1 MVSNYSNKTYLL
13 SIASGAV
20 LLAILLLAGSA
31 FAAASIAGTW
41 QNPQETMTFYDDGR
55 FSGKNTQIGVFN
67 GMYSIKEN
75 ILTLNYAFPAAAAT
89 QFTFAVSGSTL
100 SLSLISQHVT
110 YTKISGSSSDI
121 VGTWQYSKETLNI
134 NVNGRFDQ
142 NNVILGILNGTYT
155 VQGNI
160 LTFNYAYPAQVIVQ
174 FTFAISG
181 STMQLSLIS
190 PQATYTRIDAA
201 AATSTPPATATP
213 APTTTPAPTP
223 KPTEPP
229 ENIVKVEKENKN
241 LVENKPV
248 TYTFKEPEHGI
259 SEITVTGNANQ
270 NDVSVKVEVLKSTAK
285 SVSEP
290 PPGAVYKNLNI
301 VVGTTNI
308 KEAVIKFNVE
318 NSWLAGNNLASGDVR
333 MIKWDGSKWNTL
345 ETSEKNTDGKVTY
358 YEAKT
363 GSFSSFAITGLK
375 AMATPAMDS
384 SSDSASPA
392 PVQTKKASGFGAIF
406 AAGTLCVVYLFGRKR
421 K

>member
-1 MVSNYSNKTYLL
+1 MVSNCSNKTHLL
-13 SIASGAV
+13 SIAAV
-20 LLAILLLAGSA
+20 AALLSIILLAGGA

-75 ILTLNYAFPAAAAT
+75 ILALNYAYPAVAT
-89 QFTFAVSGSTL
+89 AQFTFAVSGNTL
-100 SLSLISQHVT
+100 
-110 YTKISGSSSDI
+110 
-121 VGTWQYSKETLNI
+121 E
-134 NVNGRFDQ
+134 
-142 NNVILGILNGTYT
+142 
-155 VQGNI
+155 
-160 LTFNYAYPAQVIVQ
+160 
-174 FTFAISG
+174 
-181 STMQLSLIS
+181 LSLIS

-201 AATSTPPATATP
+201 AATSTPPSTATP
-213 APTTTPAPTP
+213 APTATTAPTP

-259 SEITVTGNANQ
+259 SEITVTGTANQ

-285 SVSEP
+285 SVSKP
-290 PPGAVYKNLNI
+290 PPGEVYKNLNI

-318 NSWLAGNNLASGDVR
+318 NSWLASNNLASGDVR

-384 SSDSASPA
+384 PPDSASPVA
-392 PVQTKKASGFGAIF
+392 VPTKKASGFEVIF
-406 AAGTLCVVYLFGRKR
+406 VIGTLGIVYLFGRKR